1 MEEFKNRK
9 EEKSLNDMI
18 DSREV
23 KEYNVSIREKWSGNG
38 YKEEAA
44 IERDRHREH
53 GGQIE
58 PGEPPQKWDFA
69 NASYFLT

>member
-1 MEEFKNRK
+1 
-9 EEKSLNDMI
+9 MI

-44 IERDRHREH
+44 IERETGTESTAAKLNQESLHRN
-53 GGQIE
+53 GILQMQVI
-58 PGEPPQKWDFA
+58 F
-69 NASYFLT
+69 